1 MNWIEIKIKTSTEA
15 VDAVSNI
22 FYEAGATG
30 VVIEDPKDYIRPR
43 NEDEQVWDYMDIPEN
58 LDPEEAVVTAY
69 LLEDSSIVE
78 RAREIQTRIRELV
91 KYGLEI
97 GKAEMV
103 LATVSDT
110 DWDEAWKKYYKPTHV
125 GQNIVIK
132 PSWEDYTQK
141 DNEVVIEL
149 DPGMAF
155 GTGTHETTAL
165 CLEMLEQHIKHGC
178 AVIDVGCGS
187 GVLSIAAAK
196 LGASRVF
203 AIDKDEVAVEAAIKN
218 AKKNRVDSILQV
230 VKGNKL
236 HNISCKADIIVANIV
251 AEVIID
257 LSRDVPLF
265 LNEGGVFLASGII
278 KERKFSVIDA
288 LERNGFDLIGQT
300 EKGEWV
306 ALASRQAPIGI

>member
-218 AKKNRVDSILQV
+218 AKRNRVDSILQV

-236 HNISCKADIIVANIV
+236 RIISVV
-251 AEVIID
+251 
-257 LSRDVPLF
+257 R
-265 LNEGGVFLASGII
+265 
-278 KERKFSVIDA
+278 
-288 LERNGFDLIGQT
+288 LISLWQI
-300 EKGEWV
+300 
-306 ALASRQAPIGI
+306 L